1 MRLEVRRGQGRNLAR
16 LENTTDFL
24 HKFAWDLISKETS
37 GPTYSKE
44 FPKLEEIFCPPNNV
58 YFINE
63 LIQAPKV

>member
-1 MRLEVRRGQGRNLAR
+1 MRLEVRRVQGRNLAR

-24 HKFAWDLISKETS
+24 QKFAWDLISKETS

-44 FPKLEEIFCPPNNV
+44 FPKLEEIFRPPTA
-58 YFINE
+58 YLINE